1 MLSAVRAYLVER
13 PLADEVGPLARRLA
27 RQSYQ
32 RHFAIALALAA
43 SFHLTVMLASLGV
56 RALVPPSI
64 EETIPFHID
73 IGPTVRHP
81 LPPPP
86 IAPPKPP
93 EEVLKPPAAPPEFTA
108 PPDGKPV
115 PVPEE
120 QADAKTIRSDEQRRF
135 IDPAIDTE
143 GLGDEDPGGPLPGDG
158 DPLGGFGP
166 PGGER
171 PDPGAFVVVEK
182 QPELVVAPT
191 PAYPELAKLARI
203 EGVVTVRALV
213 GRDGK
218 VKEVILLKGA
228 HDLLDRAALDAA
240 RSYVFTPALQNKTP
254 VPVWVSIPFR
264 FKLYGGD

>member
-1 MLSAVRAYLVER
+1 MLSAARAYLVER

-56 RALVPPSI
+56 RALIPPSI
-64 EETIPFHID
+64 EETIPIYKID
-73 IGPTVRHP
+73 IGPTVRRP

-93 EEVLKPPAAPPEFTA
+93 EEVLKPPAAPPVFKA

-120 QADAKTIRSDEQRRF
+120 QAAGQTIRSMEQRGVL
-135 IDPAIDTE
+135 DPAIDTE
-143 GLGDEDPGGPLPGDG
+143 GIGDEHAGGAEIGDDDG
-158 DPLGGFGP
+158 VGGFP
-166 PGGER
+166 PASER
-171 PDPGAFVVVEK
+171 PDPAAFIPVEK
-182 QPELVVAPT
+182 QPELIVAPM

-203 EGVVTVRALV
+203 EGLVTVRALV

-240 RSYVFTPALQNKTP
+240 RSYVFTPALQNQTP

-264 FKLYGGD
+264 FKLCGSN

>member
-56 RALVPPSI
+56 RALVPPDVDDTF
-64 EETIPFHID
+64 TIVCGFTPGIRD
-73 IGPTVRHP
+73 P

-86 IAPPKPP
+86 IEPPKPP

-120 QADAKTIRSDEQRRF
+120 QADAKTIRSEEQRDF
-135 IDPAIDTE
+135 INPVLDTE
-143 GLGDEDPGGPLPGDG
+143 GIGDEHPGGDLPGDG

-166 PGGER
+166 PDGDR
-171 PDPGAFVVVEK
+171 PDPAAFVPVEK
-182 QPELVVAPT
+182 QPQLVVAPT

>member
-56 RALVPPSI
+56 RVLIPPSV
-64 EETIPFHID
+64 EELIPTRVHF
-73 IGPTVRHP
+73 GPTIRYP
-81 LPPPP
+81 DPPPR
-86 IAPPKPP
+86 IAPPEPP
-93 EEVLKPPAAPPEFTA
+93 APRLPAAPRVFTA

-115 PVPEE
+115 PVTKE
-120 QADAKTIRSDEQRRF
+120 QADAQTIRNDAQRSV

-143 GLGDEDPGGPLPGDG
+143 GIGDEDPGRAGIGDDDNVG
-158 DPLGGFGP
+158 SFGP
-166 PGGER
+166 PAVDR
-171 PDPGAFVVVEK
+171 PDPGIFIAVEK
-182 QPELVVAPT
+182 EPALVVAPT
-191 PAYPELAKLARI
+191 PIYPELAKLARI

-218 VKEVILLKGA
+218 VKEVILLKGV

-240 RSYVFTPALQNKTP
+240 RGYVFTPALQNKTP